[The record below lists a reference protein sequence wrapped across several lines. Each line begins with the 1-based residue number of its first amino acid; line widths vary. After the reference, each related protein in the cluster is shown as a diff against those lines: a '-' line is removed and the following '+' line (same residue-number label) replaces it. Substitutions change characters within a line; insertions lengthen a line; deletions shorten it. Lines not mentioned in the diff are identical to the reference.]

1 MKVVKWTMVGITIA
15 LVTGLVAY
23 GGLRQNRTAQAADP
37 TPVPGQRGQATPG
50 AGGSCTSNEDAAHEA
65 QETAEQEAAE
75 NACQGHGGRGGPGGG
90 LGDLLGAAATKLN
103 I

>member
-1 MKVVKWTMVGITIA
+1 MKVMKWAMVGITIA

-37 TPVPGQRGQATPG
+37 TPTPGQRGQAPG
-50 AGGSCTSNEDAAHEA
+50 AGGACTSNEDPAHEA

-75 NACQGHGGRGGPGGG
+75 NACQGHGGRGGPGGF
-90 LGDLLGAAATKLN
+90 GDLFGAAATKL
-103 I
+103 